1 MIVKVNK
8 TFLKD
13 LAKLPVNERQRIEK
27 LVFKESEKIEAIEAT
42 GLFQKL
48 KGYETYYRARF
59 GNYRVGVRYENDVL
73 IFERVLHRKEIYRY
87 FP

>member
-8 TFLKD
+8 AFLKD

-27 LVFKESEKIEAIEAT
+27 WVFEESEKTEAIEAT